1 MVGSVLHKKCA
12 KFHKGY
18 IFFGSLLII
27 DILGGFFALG
37 VARVGSPKRKRA
49 LGR

>member
-1 MVGSVLHKKCA
+1 VQNFIKATSFL
-12 KFHKGY
+12 
-18 IFFGSLLII
+18 GSLLII